1 MSPKKISEQGLEIS
15 YHGRYYWGADQE
27 FWRDPELSCSAKVVW
42 ILLRSAASMPNGVK
56 MSVLSHWAN
65 RYYAGI
71 LHDLQELIGA
81 GYVKRTIVRRNGAL
95 VDKVLYEL
103 YDISMLQKLENT
115 QCARTSKN
123 GLRKTE
129 SVKRTQV
136 RSKAV
141 NTNIVKSSSPN
152 PPIEEEEIRDIVP
165 PVLPYPFD
173 KLLPAHRQEAVR
185 LCSKHGLN
193 IQEQVHAIKALH
205 TEIDNP
211 AHYLLTV
218 LRKGGIA
225 GAAELV
231 EKVKE
236 SAASI
241 ATNRKR
247 IEDAQRRGDIP
258 RWARQEAVP
267 GERP

>member
-15 YHGRYYWGADQE
+15 YQGRYYWGADQE
-27 FWRDPELSCSAKVVW
+27 FWRNPELSCSAKVVW

-56 MSVLSHWAN
+56 MSVLSRWAN

-71 LHDLQELIGA
+71 LLDLKELIRA
-81 GYVKRTIVRRNGAL
+81 GYVKLTIVRKHGAL

-103 YDISMLQKLENT
+103 YDLSMLQKLENT

-123 GLRKTE
+123 GVRKTE

-141 NTNIVKSSSPN
+141 NTNKVKSSSPN
-152 PPIEEEEIRDIVP
+152 PPIEEEEISDIVL

-173 KLLPAHRQEAVR
+173 KLLPAYSQEATR
-185 LCSKHGLN
+185 LCNKHSLN
-193 IQEQVHAIKALH
+193 IQEQVQAIKALN
-205 TEIDNP
+205 TEIENP

-218 LRKGGIA
+218 LRKGGVA

-231 EKVKE
+231 AKVKT
-236 SAASI
+236 SAASLEI
-241 ATNRKR
+241 SRKR
-247 IEDAQRRGDIP
+247 IEDAQLRGDIP
-258 RWARQEAVP
+258 RWARKVAAQ